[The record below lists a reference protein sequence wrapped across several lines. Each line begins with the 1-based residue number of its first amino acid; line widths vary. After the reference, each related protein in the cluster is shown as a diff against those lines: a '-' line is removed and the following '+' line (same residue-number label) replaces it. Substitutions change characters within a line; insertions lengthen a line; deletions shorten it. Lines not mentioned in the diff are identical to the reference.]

1 MILTPWL
8 ENTFAMPLPIPFE
21 APVTMA
27 TFPAQLCLL
36 HVLPKGFM
44 RVRHYSYMLNAIRRK
59 SLLKIR
65 EQDQDT
71 PRPEKDKKEPEEQSI
86 QQDSPVMGCHCPACG
101 DVPAHHIGEV
111 TSNRWKREKLRTG

>member
-8 ENTFAMPLPIPFE
+8 ENTFAMSLPIPFE

-44 RVRHYSYMLNAIRRK
+44 RVRLYGYMSNEIRRK

-65 EQDQDT
+65 EQDT
-71 PRPEKDKKEPEEQSI
+71 FTPEKDKDKREEKSI
-86 QQDSPVMGCHCPACG
+86 QQYTLVTGCHCLACS
-101 DVPAHHIGEV
+101 DSSAHYRGEV
-111 TSNRWKREKLRTG
+111 TSNRWKRERLRTG

>member
-65 EQDQDT
+65 EQGT
-71 PRPEKDKKEPEEQSI
+71 PCSEQDKKEPEEKSI
-86 QQDSPVMGCHCPACG
+86 QQDTPVTGCHCPACG
-101 DVPAHHIGEV
+101 DASAHYIGEV
-111 TSNRWKREKLRTG
+111 SSNRWKRERLRTG

>member
-1 MILTPWL
+1 MISTPWL
-8 ENTFAMPLPIPFE
+8 TNTFAMPLPILFE

-44 RVRHYSYMLNAIRRK
+44 RVRHYGYMSNAIRRK

-65 EQDQDT
+65 EQGT
-71 PRPEKDKKEPEEQSI
+71 PRPEQDKKEPEEKSTQK
-86 QQDSPVMGCHCPACG
+86 DCTVTGCHCPACG
-101 DVPAHHIGEV
+101 DVSAHYIGEV
-111 TSNRWKREKLRTG
+111 TSNRWKRESLRTG